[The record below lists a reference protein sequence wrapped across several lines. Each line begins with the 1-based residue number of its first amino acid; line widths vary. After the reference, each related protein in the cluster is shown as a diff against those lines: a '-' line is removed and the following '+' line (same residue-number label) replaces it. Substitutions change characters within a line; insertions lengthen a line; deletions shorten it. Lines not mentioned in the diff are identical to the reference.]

1 MRKFEEKVGKKNKVR
16 MEEDVLNALK
26 TKLLFPGG
34 SDKDANVVLI
44 TEVPHNL
51 QPLIKLQLDL
61 SIKYLISAYR

>member
-1 MRKFEEKVGKKNKVR
+1 